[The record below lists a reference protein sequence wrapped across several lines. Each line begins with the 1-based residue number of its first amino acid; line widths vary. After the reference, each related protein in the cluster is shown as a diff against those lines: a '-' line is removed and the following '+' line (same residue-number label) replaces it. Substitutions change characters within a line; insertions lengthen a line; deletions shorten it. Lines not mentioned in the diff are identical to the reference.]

1 MVCIFRIVLYDYESK
16 VYWINVNVKF
26 NGYEKE
32 DIRIYFLGFEI
43 NEGNK

>member
-1 MVCIFRIVLYDYESK
+1 MVCTFRTVSYDYESK
-16 VYWINVNVKF
+16 VYWINVNAKF

-32 DIRIYFLGFEI
+32 DTRIYSSGSEI